1 MPADAVFAPPV
12 ADAAKVD
19 ALRVHA
25 LYVRARQALVLA
37 TLGSLF
43 LGWIEK
49 GLVGWPLVLVWMSL
63 NAIGDFAVFVL
74 ANRFLR
80 KPPPDA
86 RIPYWHNLH
95 VFLRALQGLSWGA
108 ACLFFHV
115 GGPNSFTNDLTVLIV
130 LVAVS
135 AASVVNMAPSFR
147 SQAWFS
153 VSIKIVPLVQY
164 LWLGDAQHVEFAIG
178 LIVLLVAEVL
188 LGWEA
193 CRQFTDGV
201 AKIVQNQAISQQLEQ
216 RNEQLA
222 EAVQKLN
229 VIATHDE
236 LTGAYNRRYIVDQ
249 LDLQHQMFERYGN
262 PCSVALLDI
271 DYFKQVNDR
280 YGHAIG
286 DAVLMAFVLRLEQ
299 ELRQEDFLGRYGG
312 EEFLLV
318 LPMTDL
324 AAAQH
329 LTERIREV
337 VSSTP
342 MLEQPALLF
351 MTASFGIAQLM
362 KGESVDGWLARA
374 DQALYRAKK
383 GGRNRVVVAEAA

>member
-1 MPADAVFAPPV
+1 MPAEPIFAPPV
-12 ADAAKVD
+12 ADPGKID

-43 LGWIEK
+43 LGWIAK
-49 GLVGWPLVLVWMSL
+49 DLVGWPLVLVWISL
-63 NAIGDFAVFVL
+63 NAVGDFAIFVL

-86 RIPYWHNLH
+86 QIPLWHNVH
-95 VFLRALQGLSWGA
+95 VFLRALQGLSWGSA
-108 ACLFFHV
+108 SLFFHV
-115 GGPNSFTNDLTVLIV
+115 SGPGSFTDDLTVLIV

-135 AASVVNMAPSFR
+135 AASVVNMAPSYR
-147 SQAWFS
+147 SQLWFS
-153 VSIKIVPLVQY
+153 SCIKIMPFTLY
-164 LWLGDAQHVEFAIG
+164 LWLGDAPHVEFAIG
-178 LIVLLVAEVL
+178 LVILAVAELL
-188 LGWEA
+188 LGLEA
-193 CRQFTDGV
+193 FRQFTDGV
-201 AKIVQNQAISQQLEQ
+201 TKIVLNQAISQQLEQ

-229 VIATHDE
+229 VIASHDE

-249 LDLQHQMFERYGN
+249 LDLQYQMFERYGN
-262 PCSVALLDI
+262 PCSVVLLDI

-318 LPMTDL
+318 LPMTDQ
-324 AAAQH
+324 AAARH

-337 VSSTP
+337 VSSAP
-342 MLEQPALLF
+342 IIEQPALLF
-351 MTASFGIAQLM
+351 TTASFGIAQL
-362 KGESVDGWLARA
+362 KEGENVDGWLARA
-374 DQALYRAKK
+374 DHALYRAKK
-383 GGRNRVVVAEAA
+383 GGRNRVVVAEAV